1 MVRGDISTLPQVYG
15 VEAPRDAPIKEVYG
29 KLRTLLELPED
40 VRLIPFCNSHG
51 LPV

>member
-1 MVRGDISTLPQVYG
+1 MVRGDIPAPPQVYG
-15 VEAPRDAPIKEVYG
+15 VEASRDAQIKDVYG

-40 VRLIPFCNSHG
+40 IRLIPFCNNHG